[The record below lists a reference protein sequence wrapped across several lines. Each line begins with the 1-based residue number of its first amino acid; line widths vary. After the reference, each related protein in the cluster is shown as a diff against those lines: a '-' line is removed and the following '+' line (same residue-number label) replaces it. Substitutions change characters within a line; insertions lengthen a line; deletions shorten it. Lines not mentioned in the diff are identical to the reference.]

1 MIKKH
6 YKHIY
11 MRPNNFF
18 EPATKENLTYQRKS
32 KYERKTVL
40 IKLLT
45 LFNYWSNQMEKL
57 IADVKIFLFA

>member
-1 MIKKH
+1 
-6 YKHIY
+6 

-45 LFNYWSNQMEKL
+45 LFNYWSNEMEKL
-57 IADVKIFLFA
+57 IADVKIFLFT

>member
-1 MIKKH
+1 
-6 YKHIY
+6 

-18 EPATKENLTYQRKS
+18 EPATKENLTYQRKF

-45 LFNYWSNQMEKL
+45 LFNYWSNQMEEL
-57 IADVKIFLFA
+57 IADVKIFLFT